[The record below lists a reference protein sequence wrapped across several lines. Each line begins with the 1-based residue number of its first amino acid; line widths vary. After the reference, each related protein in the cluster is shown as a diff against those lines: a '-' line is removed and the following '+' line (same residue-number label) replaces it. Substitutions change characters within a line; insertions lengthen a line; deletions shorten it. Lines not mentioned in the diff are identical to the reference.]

1 MYSESQRIAW
11 YFNQTG
17 SMTIKS
23 GVYKNNILV
32 AACLIA
38 TEKVSS

>member
-17 SMTIKS
+17 SMLIKNA
-23 GVYKNNILV
+23 VYKNNILV
-32 AACLIA
+32 AACLIT